1 MIWWRYKMSQYM
13 KLIGQ
18 KAKKASLT
26 KINTRIKNKVLKRYA
41 SLLDKEKNFIIK
53 ANTKD
58 VKFALEKGLKNNLID
73 RLTIDQKKLNN
84 IKNSINKIAKL
95 KDPVDNILEKWSR
108 PNGLRIKRVSIPIG
122 VIGIIYESRPNVTS
136 DVAGL
141 CFKSG
146 NAVILKGGSEAINT
160 NKILAKLFRKALKEN
175 KIDENYIQFV
185 DSKDRKMVD
194 FMLSKMKNY
203 IDVIIPRGGKNL
215 VKRVQEFSS
224 VPIIGH
230 LEGLCHT
237 FIDKDAQLKMA
248 INIIY
253 NAKLRNTS
261 ICGATETILLHEK
274 IIKRFCNPI
283 LKKLEENNCKIYGD
297 HFLKKYYKGKIYPAK
312 EKDWSTEYL
321 AAIVSVKTVKNC
333 KDAIRHINKYGTMH
347 TDSIVT
353 KNKKTARMFL
363 KNVKSSIAMQN
374 TSTQFADGGEFGFG
388 GEVGISTNTLPPRG
402 PVGLGQLISYKYEVI
417 SNGQTRK

>member
-1 MIWWRYKMSQYM
+1 MIQYM
-13 KLIGQ
+13 NLIGRN
-18 KAKKASLT
+18 AKKASIE
-26 KINTRIKNKVLKRYA
+26 KINTTIKNKILKRYA
-41 SLLDKEKNFIIK
+41 LLLDKERNSIIK
-53 ANTKD
+53 ENIKD
-58 VKFALEKGLKNNLID
+58 IKFAQKKRLKNNLID
-73 RLTIDQKKLNN
+73 RLTIGHNELDT
-84 IKNSINKIAKL
+84 IKNSINKITKL
-95 KDPVDNILEKWSR
+95 KDPVDNALEKWSR
-108 PNGLRIKRVSIPIG
+108 PNGLKIKRVSIPIG
-122 VIGIIYESRPNVTS
+122 VIGVIYESRPNVTS
-136 DVAGL
+136 DVASL

-160 NKILAKLFRKALKEN
+160 NKILAKLFRRALKEN
-175 KIDENYIQFV
+175 KVDENFIQLI

-215 VKRVQEFSS
+215 VKKVQEFST

-237 FIDKDAQLKMA
+237 FVDKDADIKMA
-248 INIIY
+248 IKIIY

-274 IIKRFCNPI
+274 IVKKFCNPI

-297 HFLKKYYKGKIYPAK
+297 HFLNKHYKGKIFIAK
-312 EKDWSTEYL
+312 EVDWSTEYL
-321 AAIVSVKTVKNC
+321 TATVSVKTVKNC
-333 KDAIRHINKYGTMH
+333 EEAINHINKYGTMH

-353 KNKKTARMFL
+353 KNKKTAEKFL
-363 KNVKSSIAMQN
+363 KNVKSSIAMHN

-402 PVGLGQLISYKYEVI
+402 PVGLGQLVSYKYEVV
-417 SNGQTRK
+417 SNGKTRK

>member
-1 MIWWRYKMSQYM
+1 MSRYMN
-13 KLIGQ
+13 LIGQ
-18 KAKKASLT
+18 NAKKASLE
-26 KINTRIKNKVLKRYA
+26 KVNTSLKNKILKRYA
-41 SLLDKEKNFIIK
+41 LLLDKEKDSIIK

-58 VKFALEKGLKNNLID
+58 LKFALKKRLKDNLID
-73 RLTIDQKKLNN
+73 RLTIDSKKLDN
-84 IKNSINKIAKL
+84 IRNSIKKIIKL
-95 KDPVDNILEKWSR
+95 KDPVDNTLEKWSR
-108 PNGLRIKRVSIPIG
+108 PNGLKIKRVSIPIG
-122 VIGIIYESRPNVTS
+122 VIGVIYESRPNVTS
-136 DVAGL
+136 DVASL

-175 KIDENYIQFV
+175 KVNENFIQFV

-194 FMLSKMKNY
+194 FMLSKMKDY

-215 VKRVQEFSS
+215 VKRVQEFSKI
-224 VPIIGH
+224 PIIGH

-237 FIDKDAQLKMA
+237 FVDKDAELKMA

-274 IIKRFCNPI
+274 IVKKFCNPI

-297 HFLKKYYKGKIYPAK
+297 HFLSKYYKGKISTAE

-321 AAIVSVKTVKNC
+321 AATVSVKTVKNC
-333 KDAIRHINKYGTMH
+333 EEAINHINKYGTMH
-347 TDSIVT
+347 TDSIIT
-353 KNKKTARMFL
+353 ENKRTAEKFL
-363 KNVKSSIAMQN
+363 KNVKSSIAMHN

-402 PVGLGQLISYKYEVI
+402 PVGLGQLISYKYEIV